1 MERIEGSDRAGDKRK
16 SKGSSSD
23 GDGGHGKWRWDG
35 VKWWYKVEYQAT
47 VNSRLKRRI
56 SRMVRVALDQ
66 EAMRRRDGGQR
77 PRSEVEWL
85 EQRKQQRGGRGNLRT
100 SGDPAGYQDKGPGS
114 SWKGQFM

>member
-1 MERIEGSDRAGDKRK
+1 MRIEGSDRAGDKRK

-56 SRMVRVALDQ
+56 SRMVRVALD
-66 EAMRRRDGGQR
+66 
-77 PRSEVEWL
+77 
-85 EQRKQQRGGRGNLRT
+85 
-100 SGDPAGYQDKGPGS
+100 
-114 SWKGQFM
+114 